1 MVVVERSLALLDA
14 TIDKLSI
21 VADFREGLRKFD
33 FIRSVTDT
41 QIYDLQAYTS
51 RNFGYEE
58 VLKSEFLQAG
68 YIELAGEIKGID
80 IDLQKLI
87 FHRIKC
93 EMEIERER
101 ERREKGEAI
110 LSDEEYQKLFESKEE
125 IQAIIEQTNEEG
137 MLTDR
142 HKIEYYKKQIEVSL
156 RELQG
161 ILQSTEMEID
171 EIYANVDFTIPSMR
185 RYHEKHV
192 YDLREK
198 TRILQTQIQTKQK
211 ELEMTTE
218 KMGLLDEEGF
228 FPGTKRSVRKHLIKA
243 VRFEFNPKYM
253 KCNPIVN
260 ESIRHVLGL
269 LENIEVTG
277 IHIAL
282 DYAVNI
288 SDLNIRDLSSK
299 TEYIMLSRDKALE
312 TLYIGVRSSD
322 NHVCIYNKKKEA
334 EQNGSIDP
342 YPDIE
347 YVTRFEA
354 RLRKK
359 KALLL
364 WEEDWTPFDNIIVS
378 TWQEMAEMN
387 VKLNDKIILDAIMN
401 DRYGRYWGMMD
412 KYQKTAWR
420 KKMKD
425 LIPKKLDMAKDFS
438 KKKKSLSEELN
449 DLLNGSQLNNMVT
462 NKEPS
467 D

>member
-1 MVVVERSLALLDA
+1 
-14 TIDKLSI
+14 SI
-21 VADFREGLRKFD
+21 VADFREGLRKSD
-33 FIRSVTDT
+33 FIQSVTNT
-41 QIYDLQAYTS
+41 QIYDRQPYTS
-51 RNFGYEE
+51 RNFGYQE
-58 VLKSEFLQAG
+58 VLKSEFLQVG
-68 YIELAGEIKGID
+68 YIELAGEMKGID

-87 FHRIKC
+87 FHRIRL
-93 EMEIERER
+93 EMEIERESK
-101 ERREKGEAI
+101 RREHGEAM
-110 LSDEEYQKLFESKEE
+110 LSNEEYQRLFENKED
-125 IQAIIEQTNEEG
+125 IQALIEQTNEEG

-142 HKIEYYKKQIEVSL
+142 HKIEYHKKHIEVSL
-156 RELQG
+156 RELQS
-161 ILQSTEMEID
+161 ILQSTADEID
-171 EIYANVDFTIPSMR
+171 EIYANVDFSIQSMR
-185 RYHEKHV
+185 RYHEKHL
-192 YDLREK
+192 YALHEK
-198 TRILQTQIQTKQK
+198 RRILQKQIQTKQI
-211 ELEMTTE
+211 ELEMDAE
-218 KMGLLDEEGF
+218 KMCLLDEEGF
-228 FPGTKRSVRKHLIKA
+228 LPYTKKTTRKHLIKA

-288 SDLNIRDLSSK
+288 SDLKIRDLSSK
-299 TEYIMLSRDKALE
+299 TEYMILSRDKTLE

-322 NHVCIYNKKKEA
+322 NCLCIYNKKKEA

-359 KALLL
+359 KTLEL

-378 TWQEMAEMN
+378 TLQQLGQMN
-387 VKLNDKIILDAIMN
+387 LKLNDKIILDAIMS
-401 DRYGRYWGMMD
+401 DKYGRYWGMMD

-425 LIPKKLDMAKDFS
+425 LVPKKLDIAKDFS

-449 DLLNGSQLNNMVT
+449 DLLNGSMLHTMFT
-462 NKEPS
+462 NIEPS
-467 D
+467 N